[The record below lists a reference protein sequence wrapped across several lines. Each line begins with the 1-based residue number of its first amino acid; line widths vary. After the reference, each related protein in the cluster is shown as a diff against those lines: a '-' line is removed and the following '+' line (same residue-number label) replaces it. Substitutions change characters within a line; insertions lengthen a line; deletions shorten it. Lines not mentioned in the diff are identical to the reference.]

1 MSELQVIEMA
11 LKGAA
16 QRRRW
21 VRGIHGACYGLLAG
35 SILAL
40 LIVGI
45 YHIHPLPPWLVAS
58 AIIAPF
64 VFILC
69 GLIVGIWRKT
79 SLNQVARWVDNRQQ
93 LQERL
98 STALEVARQ
107 EQSGAWRD
115 LVVTDAAQ
123 HAKALDR

>member
-21 VRGIHGACYGLLAG
+21 VRGIHAASYGLLAG

-40 LIVGI
+40 LIVGL
-45 YHIHPLPPWLVAS
+45 YHVHPLPPWLLTA
-58 AIIAPF
+58 AIVAPF
-64 VFILC
+64 VLILS
-69 GLIVGIWRKT
+69 GLIIGIWRKT
-79 SLNQVARWVDNRQQ
+79 PLNQVARWVDNRQQ

-98 STALEVARQ
+98 STALELGRQ
-107 EQSGAWRD
+107 EQCGAWRD
-115 LVVTDAAQ
+115 L
-123 HAKALDR
+123 